1 MVLWLKHDHHNIDI
15 SSQYV
20 ALTLCHDFSKNI
32 TYIYTI
38 YFCNNH
44 KFQSPQLLHLS
55 AATLV
60 CSHTWGSVFTL
71 FAGSVPCI
79 RPSGTTASTRQL
91 QVAE

>member
-38 YFCNNH
+38 YFCNN
-44 KFQSPQLLHLS
+44 QWWSYYY
-55 AATLV
+55 V
-60 CSHTWGSVFTL
+60 SHYIHVENEAQRG
-71 FAGSVPCI
+71 
-79 RPSGTTASTRQL
+79 
-91 QVAE
+91 